1 MKERGFR
8 VGWGYTESKMKIPAI
23 SGAEKAK
30 FDSVFPKG
38 APPVGSIGVYWHL
51 YKDLRTMTREQLASQ
66 KTNRVEP
73 RKPEEGTII
82 PTTHVTFLRLFYEFG
97 IQDVQPYFFI
107 KKGTRPQWLVRK
119 VGSYYYDDTAIEAP
133 HRIAFEFVRNATEEE
148 GRAHTGIGIK
158 TIFMMEVELDNA
170 SHVTV
175 PLSQPKVV
183 VTVPK
188 LETSDSVVEMPP
200 RKATTAVTKAT
211 TASKATTAPKAIL
224 TPYLEMNEDPLIVEE
239 LEIIKTVPLDYKG
252 TLYRK
257 DPLSNKI
264 YLKHVCVG
272 IWDTKAERITPI

>member
-1 MKERGFR
+1 M
-8 VGWGYTESKMKIPAI
+8 MKIPAI

-51 YKDLRTMTREQLASQ
+51 YKDLRTMTREQLAAQ

-133 HRIAFEFVRNATEEE
+133 HRIPFEFVRNATEEE
-148 GRAHTGIGIK
+148 GRSHTGIGIK

-170 SHVTV
+170 SREGLHDA
-175 PLSQPKVV
+175 SH

-200 RKATTAVTKAT
+200 KKATTAVTAS
-211 TASKATTAPKAIL
+211 ASKATTKAAPKAVL
-224 TPYLEMNEDPLIVEE
+224 TPYLEMNEDPLFVEE
-239 LEIIKTVPLDYKG
+239 LEIIKTVPFDHKG

-257 DPLSNKI
+257 DPLSNKV

>member
-1 MKERGFR
+1 M
-8 VGWGYTESKMKIPAI
+8 MKIPAI

-51 YKDLRTMTREQLASQ
+51 YKDLRTMTREQLAAQ

-133 HRIAFEFVRNATEEE
+133 HRIPFEFVRNATEEE
-148 GRAHTGIGIK
+148 GRPHEGIGIK
-158 TIFMMEVELDNA
+158 TFFMMEVELDNA
-170 SHVTV
+170 SREGLHDA
-175 PLSQPKVV
+175 SH

-188 LETSDSVVEMPP
+188 LETSGSVVVMPP
-200 RKATTAVTKAT
+200 KKATTAAAAS
-211 TASKATTAPKAIL
+211 ASKATTKAAPKAVL
-224 TPYLEMNEDPLIVEE
+224 TPYLEMNEDPLFVEE
-239 LEIIKTVPLDYKG
+239 LEIIKTVPFDHKG

-257 DPLSNKI
+257 DPLSNKV